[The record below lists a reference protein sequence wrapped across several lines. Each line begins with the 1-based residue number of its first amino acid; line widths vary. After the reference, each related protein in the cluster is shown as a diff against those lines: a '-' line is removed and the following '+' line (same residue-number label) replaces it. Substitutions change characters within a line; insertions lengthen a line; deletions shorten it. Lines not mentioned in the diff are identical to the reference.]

1 MSPTRRGICKN
12 EENNEERKKTVWEGE
27 FGSSLNAARIAMEL
41 PDEAREIDDFRMAT
55 AVACSAMT
63 LGEIEFKR
71 GPNPWE
77 GARLDWETACARI
90 AQRIVDTK
98 KPATR
103 QWMLKMMRGET

>member
-1 MSPTRRGICKN
+1 MKREKQ
-12 EENNEERKKTVWEGE
+12 VWAGE

-41 PDEAREIDDFRMAT
+41 PNEAKDMDDSKTAV

-63 LGEIEFKR
+63 LGEVEFKR

-77 GARLDWETACARI
+77 GATLDWETACARI
-90 AQRIVDTK
+90 AQRIVDTG
-98 KPATR
+98 KPATK